1 MRLLSFA
8 FTIIF
13 VRTGPRGFGTTY
25 VLRTS
30 SITYMSWKVPTL
42 ALESYCHGKFN
53 FRLAFVGLKLPLSF
67 LSSVLTS
74 KSYLINKYSNFKI
87 IV

>member
-30 SITYMSWKVPTL
+30 SITDMSWPLKVIVM
-42 ALESYCHGKFN
+42 ENS
-53 FRLAFVGLKLPLSF
+53 
-67 LSSVLTS
+67 TS
-74 KSYLINKYSNFKI
+74 AWRSWG
-87 IV
+87 

>member
-30 SITYMSWKVPTL
+30 SITYMSWKIPTL

-53 FRLAFVGLKLPLSF
+53 FRLAFSF

-74 KSYLINKYSNFKI
+74 KSYLLNKYSNFKI